1 MQFFILDLESTY
13 NWGGYRVAA
22 IYVGIFD
29 SIICQA
35 YMCTDFRGSGKGVTQ
50 YGVHMYVK

>member
-13 NWGGYRVAA
+13 NCWGDIA